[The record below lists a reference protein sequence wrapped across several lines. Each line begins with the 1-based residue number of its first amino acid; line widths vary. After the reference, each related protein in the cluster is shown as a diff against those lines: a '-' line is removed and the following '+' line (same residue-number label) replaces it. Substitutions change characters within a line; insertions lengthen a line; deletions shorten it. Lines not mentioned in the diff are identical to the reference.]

1 MNNLIFIAGV
11 FFFMCMSGLVQAGE
25 QDLTADEKQQIDKLI
40 VFVENSDCLFVRN
53 GDEHS
58 GKDAAKHIKRKYKHY
73 RDDIASPEEFI
84 ELSATK
90 SSMSGRYYHIRCEG
104 KQELKSKDWLLDELS
119 SIKAKSG

>member
-1 MNNLIFIAGV
+1 
-11 FFFMCMSGLVQAGE
+11 MSMAGLVQADE

-58 GKDAAKHIKRKYKHY
+58 GKDAAKHIKRKYKHS
-73 RDDIASPEEFI
+73 RDEIASPEEFI

-90 SSMSGRYYHIRCEG
+90 SSMSGKYYHIRCED
-104 KQELKSKDWLLDELS
+104 QPEVKSKDWLLQELS
-119 SIKAKSG
+119 SMKSKSN